1 MSASSAQRILESA
14 PATALPGA
22 WKLAGGR
29 AITLRPATDGIVRVA
44 QGRVW
49 ATVDG
54 PHGRRPDDSGDHVLE
69 AGRSLFVRAGQGV
82 VLEAWNAGGAA
93 SSCFAWDPVLASGA
107 GQRPLNVTVVLQPLA
122 DLRAAAG
129 LALRAS
135 GQLGAGLARLAWD
148 ALHVGGR
155 AQGARRPH
163 GAAG

>member
-1 MSASSAQRILESA
+1 MTPSSDQRILESA
-14 PATALPGA
+14 PARALPGT

-29 AITLRPATDGIVRVA
+29 AITLRPVTDGIVRVA

-69 AGRSLFVRAGQGV
+69 TGRSLFVRAGQAV
-82 VLEAWNAGGAA
+82 VLEAWTPGGA
-93 SSCFAWDPVLASGA
+93 SCFGWEPVFAPA
-107 GQRPLNVTVVLQPLA
+107 TGQRPLNLSVVLQPLA

-129 LALRAS
+129 LALRAT
-135 GQLGAGLARLAWD
+135 GQLGAGLARLAWG
-148 ALHVGGR
+148 ALHGGGR
-155 AQGARRPH
+155 AQPARRPH